1 MKTVLK
7 LTFLLLIPFISKSNH
22 LDEFGCFTRNQVLKM
37 QSAPAEKVGDFLY
50 KENWQNDRALNNL
63 TGFFGYELKYNLNY
77 WTHPYFPDR
86 SVSLY
91 SAALK
96 SNILIIQTNQACFNE
111 LLYEFNNLKLVTT
124 SKDGYV
130 IRRGKIDNLVVEF
143 QEIYDEE
150 GEKFFYL
157 LVYNPATMKSEL
169 DALKKKDAELKKT
182 QLERET
188 RIASLTQQGDS
199 LFEASQF
206 EAAKTKYL
214 ALLTLESNDEISLKI
229 EECEKNICLI
239 KVKEGVKMMEN
250 ENFQM
255 AIDYFNKIKDCA
267 DKHVDES
274 SNFNVD
280 VYIDQCKNGICN
292 QDVKAG
298 DAFFALNKYNQ
309 AIEKYNDAKKCLTKL
324 LGNETN
330 LDIDQKIYQA
340 KKALLLIEI
349 GIGDSLYIIDQY
361 DAAIKK
367 YIASRS
373 FGIEDKLIDNKIKQ
387 VQEAT
392 LKKQISELT
401 LEAQEQLSS
410 NSYSKALVTYK
421 KIQNLSPYNSEVSK
435 KVKELEEILSV
446 LELRKKTVLSYK
458 EVDKASFKT
467 LQNKLIDLSI
477 DKINATNN
485 GNLELDIQIKF
496 DTAGKNKTEL
506 SKFVGLK
513 SSEEKELKT
522 WITNELPAPIKGQFF
537 FAAKDNL
544 SLNLNWSTDNF
555 KEKTRKNPF
564 YTYSEFPEINTF
576 IQNQT
581 EIKHAK
587 YSFELKKVKIE
598 SSNLD
603 MKNQTTNLFYVTKC
617 KTPGPGNVFYSMLLP
632 GVGTM
637 RVTQGQKG
645 ATKMILFILSSATA
659 YYANELSKE
668 NQIKYQNATNTA
680 DYNKY
685 YGLASD
691 YSLTAL
697 YSAGF
702 STILYIHD
710 FFWVIKK
717 GKSNRRD
724 ARNLNSQISNG
735 KLLINQVDLLK

>member
-1 MKTVLK
+1 MKTVFK

-37 QSAPAEKVGDFLY
+37 QSAPVEKVGDFLY

-124 SKDGYV
+124 SNDGSI

-143 QEIYDEE
+143 QESYDQE

-169 DALKKKDAELKKT
+169 DALKKKDAELRKT

-188 RIASLTQQGDS
+188 RIVTLTQQADS

-214 ALLTLESNDEISLKI
+214 ALLSLESNDEISLKI
-229 EECEKNICLI
+229 EECEKYACWE
-239 KVKEGVKMMEN
+239 KVKQGLKMMEN

-255 AIDYFNKIKDCA
+255 AIDYFNKIKNCS
-267 DKHVDES
+267 DKYVDES
-274 SNFNVD
+274 SDYNVD
-280 VYIDQCKNGICN
+280 TYIDQCKNGICN

-298 DAFFALNKYNQ
+298 DAFLALNKYNQ
-309 AIEKYNDAKKCLTKL
+309 AIEKYNDAKKCLANL
-324 LGNETN
+324 SINESN
-330 LDIDQKIYQA
+330 LEIDQKIYQA

-349 GIGDSLYIIDQY
+349 GTGDSLFILEQY

-373 FGIEDKLIDNKIKQ
+373 FGIEEKLIDNKIKQ

-401 LEAQEQLSS
+401 SEAQEQLNSK
-410 NSYSKALVTYK
+410 SYSKALITYK
-421 KIQNLSPYNSEVSK
+421 KIQNLSPYNTEVSK
-435 KVKELEEILSV
+435 KVKEIEEILS
-446 LELRKKTVLSYK
+446 LIELRKKTILSYK
-458 EVDKASFKT
+458 EAEQESFKT
-467 LQNKLIDLSI
+467 LKNKLVDLSVE
-477 DKINATNN
+477 KIYASNN
-485 GNLELDIQIKF
+485 GNLLLDIQIKF
-496 DTAGKNKTEL
+496 DTTGKNKSEL
-506 SKFVGLK
+506 NKSVGLK

-522 WITNELPAPIKGQFF
+522 WISSELPAPTKGQFF

-555 KEKTRKNPF
+555 KEKTRKNAF

-576 IQNQT
+576 IQSQT

-603 MKNQTTNLFYVTKC
+603 MNNQSANLFYVTKC

-645 ATKMILFILSSATA
+645 VGKMILFILSSATA

-685 YGLASD
+685 YGLAND
-691 YSLTAL
+691 YYRTAVIT
-697 YSAGF
+697 AGF
-702 STILYIHD
+702 SATLYIHD
-710 FFWVIKK
+710 FFYVIGK
-717 GKSNRRD
+717 GSNNRKN
-724 ARNLNSQISNG
+724 ARYLNSRISSG
-735 KLLINQVDLLK
+735 KVLINQVDLLK